1 MTPTRAGVPARE
13 RHPAAGAMLL
23 EGRSLLCVAPAT
35 DPSLILPSSSLM
47 PSINLRPSSDAL
59 AAARRYLELR
69 QEVAAHNLA
78 NVDTAGFKA
87 ERVFARVLGDAAA
100 GAAGDVP
107 SIPVAD
113 AATDLRQGS
122 LRDTGAPFDFAL
134 SGPGFLVVG
143 TPQGERWTRG
153 GSFTPDSAGV
163 VRDATG
169 AALLGDGGPVTIPP
183 GSRAVAVDPS
193 GRVMADG
200 RAIAQLRLERPAGTT
215 ATTLA
220 HETGGHVAAP
230 ADRAPAT
237 GVMVRQGMIEGSNVN
252 PLDALVEMINVQR
265 AYAMIGQAHTARE
278 AVDDRAPELGK
289 PV

>member
-1 MTPTRAGVPARE
+1 
-13 RHPAAGAMLL
+13 
-23 EGRSLLCVAPAT
+23 
-35 DPSLILPSSSLM
+35 M
-47 PSINLRPSSDAL
+47 PPINLRPLSDAL

-87 ERVFARVLGDAAA
+87 ERVFARVLGDAAS
-100 GAAGDVP
+100 GADGDAP
-107 SIPVAD
+107 SVPVAD

-134 SGPGFLVVG
+134 SGPGFMVVG

-153 GSFTPDSAGV
+153 GSFAPDPAGV

-169 AALLGDGGPVTIPP
+169 AALLGDGGPVTVPP
-183 GSRAVAVDPS
+183 GARAVTVDPS

-200 RAIAQLRLERPAGTT
+200 RPVARLRLEQPAGT
-215 ATTLA
+215 AAVLA
-220 HETGGHVAAP
+220 REAGGHIAAP

-237 GVMVRQGMIEGSNVN
+237 RVMVRQGMIEGSNVN